1 MLGKL
6 DMVGIVMVDDD
17 DSNSIHQQP
26 LFPCYV
32 WGSSNKG
39 QLGSQEQLIIEP
51 RQTTIPN
58 IKRISMVACGGSH
71 TLIVSE
77 AGSLFAMGD
86 NLSGQL
92 GVGLKAKMTSE
103 PIAVEFLGKL

>member
-17 DSNSIHQQP
+17 DSNSTILQP
-26 LFPCYV
+26 YFPHYV
-32 WGSSNKG
+32 WGSSDKG
-39 QLGSQEQLIIEP
+39 QLGSQEQIILEP

-77 AGSLFAMGD
+77 TGSLLAMGD
-86 NLSGQL
+86 NLSG
-92 GVGLKAKMTSE
+92 
-103 PIAVEFLGKL
+103 